1 MFLFISTN
9 ISANNFENGF
19 WKLLAEIL
27 VETNQNILDLVFII
41 FCLNRNECCLMSN
54 CIPKSAC
61 LRLKCFYS
69 QRNSV
74 GTDRENIV
82 PGNLCIKKA

>member
-54 CIPKSAC
+54 CIPK
-61 LRLKCFYS
+61 
-69 QRNSV
+69 
-74 GTDRENIV
+74 
-82 PGNLCIKKA
+82 